1 MWVVSFC
8 ISRYTY
14 VIVESSLLTNLDV
27 GRSQGQ
33 LFKSNIERFVLFR
46 IEHIICI

>member
-1 MWVVSFC
+1 MCKFLYITIHIC
-8 ISRYTY
+8 QC
-14 VIVESSLLTNLDV
+14 SLLTNLDV

-33 LFKSNIERFVLFR
+33 LFKSNIERFVLFG